1 MAGEQQ
7 AHQPV
12 EMLHPRSLKYLS
24 RYLRILVRGRL
35 WLQVV
40 IGMIAG
46 LVLGYGLGPTAGLV
60 PADISATIVSWVA
73 LPGHLFLAL
82 IQMIVIPLIFAS
94 VIRGLAASENMEQ
107 LRSLGMRI
115 VPYFIC
121 TTAIAIT
128 IGLVAAMVIQPGH
141 YVDAETVRA
150 TLGGLPQVSAPV
162 SAEIIGIGDIPEKIL
177 GILPT
182 NPLVAM
188 TDMDMLKVVL
198 FAVIVGVALVLM
210 EPVQAKPLLDLLGS
224 LQAVCMTVVRWA
236 MLLAPFA
243 VFGLMTQL
251 TSKIG
256 FDALFG
262 MAVYVLTVL
271 AGLGVLFLFYMTV
284 VTLVAR
290 RNPIEFVGQI
300 RELLLLAFSTSSS
313 AAVMPLSIRTAED
326 KLDVRPSIS
335 QFIVPIGATI
345 NMDGTALY
353 QGVAAVFLAQVFGV
367 DIGLSGYLLIVLTSV
382 GASIGT
388 PATPGVGIVILSMV
402 VTSVG
407 IPVEGIVLI
416 MGVDRIL
423 DMCRTMLNVTGDMV
437 ASTVMDR
444 WVGGARP
451 LQMELAAEARRESI
465 RRETGEDII
474 ITKH

>member
-1 MAGEQQ
+1 MADDGQD
-7 AHQPV
+7 HHPV

-24 RYLRILVRGRL
+24 SQLRILVRRHL
-35 WLQVV
+35 WLQVI
-40 IGMIAG
+40 IGMVMGLMSGYAAGPSAG
-46 LVLGYGLGPTAGLV
+46 LL
-60 PADISATIVSWVA
+60 PADVSATLISWVA
-73 LPGHLFLAL
+73 LPGRLFLAL

-94 VIRGLAASENMEQ
+94 VIRGLAASENLEQ
-107 LRSLGMRI
+107 LRRLGMRI
-115 VPYFIC
+115 VPYFIS

-128 IGLVAAMVIQPGH
+128 IGLTAAMLIKPGL
-141 YVDAETVRA
+141 YVDAEMVKASLGDMSHVVA
-150 TLGGLPQVSAPV
+150 TGP
-162 SAEIIGIGDIPEKIL
+162 AEVISLGDIPDKIL

-188 TDMDMLKVVL
+188 TDMDMLKVVV
-198 FAVIVGVALVLM
+198 FAVIVGIALVMM
-210 EPVQAKPLLDLLGS
+210 EPAQSKPLLDLLGS
-224 LQAVCMTVVRWA
+224 LQAVCMMVVRWA
-236 MLLAPFA
+236 MLIAPLA

-256 FDALFG
+256 LEALVG

-271 AGLGVLFLFYMTV
+271 SGLAVLFVFYLLV
-284 VTLVAR
+284 VTLLAR
-290 RNPIEFVGQI
+290 RNPFEFVI
-300 RELLLLAFSTSSS
+300 KIKELMLLAFSTSSS

-326 KLDVRPSIS
+326 KLDIRPSVS

-353 QGVAAVFLAQVFGV
+353 QGVAAVFLAQVFGIDV
-367 DIGLSGYLLIVLTSV
+367 GLSGYLLIVLTSV

-388 PATPGVGIVILSMV
+388 PATPGVGIVILSVV

-407 IPVEGIVLI
+407 IPAEGIVLI

-423 DMCRTMLNVTGDMV
+423 DMCRTTLNVTGDMV

-451 LQMELAAEARRESI
+451 LQMELAAEARREKV

-474 ITKH
+474 ITKR